1 MNLADLLNATEATP
15 KATNKKPK
23 GYCNLTLAGVN
34 VFSRPIWSDSTSE
47 TQFINEL
54 NDLMRDEPEKAEA
67 LMKQLLAKLE
77 VNITVK
83 QQSNASLAD
92 ILGK

>member
-1 MNLADLLNATEATP
+1 MNLADLLNTATETP

-54 NDLMRDEPEKAEA
+54 NDLMRDEPEKAA
-67 LMKQLLAKLE
+67 VLMKQLISKLE

-83 QQSNASLAD
+83 QQNNASLAE
-92 ILGK
+92 ILK